1 MTPWLREALLT
12 LLYIAGMLGAY
23 ILGSLNN

>member
-1 MTPWLREALLT
+1 MNYRTRDMLLV
-12 LLYIAGMLGAY
+12 LLYILGMLAAY

>member
-1 MTPWLREALLT
+1 MSYRTREALLV
-12 LLYIAGMLGAY
+12 LLYILGMLAAY